1 MIISLSQVG
10 RLRSTVPDKL
20 SKVGGQ
26 FLSVPH
32 RPTVHTLHPVLL
44 VPLHVL
50 YKIQLARLCSLR
62 MPVRFMEGE
71 PIWNTGRIDD
81 TQGGARRCD
90 CK

>member
-1 MIISLSQVG
+1 MIISLSQEG

-20 SKVGGQ
+20 SRVGGQ

-32 RPTVHTLHPVLL
+32 RPAAHMLHPVLL

-50 YKIQLARLCSLR
+50 YKIRLAHFCSLW
-62 MPVRFMEGE
+62 MPVRFMGGE
-71 PIWNTGRIDD
+71 HIWSTGRIDD